1 MDAAG
6 MSELRL
12 AEEAGIPRST
22 LRNHL
27 KRGRGYSIE
36 EVIAVAQ
43 ALGTTASALIAT
55 AAEARTASAL
65 AGEMLVP
72 PTAVVG
78 GSPASPS
85 SVERLL
91 EHEAVCDSCW
101 SLEDAAR
108 HTAGAADETDPAVVR
123 PAALA
128 AADVPV
134 SEEHPVYVWR
144 SDISAML
151 VWDGVKWA
159 GTGGLTIETQQVGD
173 TGLPY
178 AAPAPNEIMLIKT
191 GRLSSNTTN
200 QFGNGYLPAVKFR
213 APFPR
218 ACLTVTVTPI
228 YRNTK
233 PWFFTDTRAPMI
245 DVIDRTGF
253 RAMYPGETTS
263 VNHSIMWQAIGY

>member
-1 MDAAG
+1 MSTTDA
-6 MSELRL
+6 
-12 AEEAGIPRST
+12 
-22 LRNHL
+22 
-27 KRGRGYSIE
+27 RGHK
-36 EVIAVAQ
+36 
-43 ALGTTASALIAT
+43 
-55 AAEARTASAL
+55 
-65 AGEMLVP
+65 VP
-72 PTAVVG
+72 EG
-78 GSPASPS
+78 
-85 SVERLL
+85 
-91 EHEAVCDSCW
+91 
-101 SLEDAAR
+101 
-108 HTAGAADETDPAVVR
+108 TDPAARQSLLDLSLSIPSIIAVTSQTAAARYV
-123 PAALA
+123 AALA
-128 AADVPV
+128 AAGVPV
-134 SEEHPVYVWR
+134 SEEHPVYIWR

-245 DVIDRTGF
+245 DIIDRNGF

>member
-1 MDAAG
+1 MSTTDA
-6 MSELRL
+6 
-12 AEEAGIPRST
+12 
-22 LRNHL
+22 
-27 KRGRGYSIE
+27 RGHK
-36 EVIAVAQ
+36 
-43 ALGTTASALIAT
+43 
-55 AAEARTASAL
+55 
-65 AGEMLVP
+65 VP
-72 PTAVVG
+72 EG
-78 GSPASPS
+78 
-85 SVERLL
+85 
-91 EHEAVCDSCW
+91 
-101 SLEDAAR
+101 
-108 HTAGAADETDPAVVR
+108 TDPAARQSLLDLSLSIPSIIAVTSQTAAARYV
-123 PAALA
+123 AALA
-128 AADVPV
+128 AAGVPV

-151 VWDGVKWA
+151 VWDGIKWA

-228 YRNTK
+228 YRNSS

-245 DVIDRTGF
+245 DIIDRTGF

>member
-1 MDAAG
+1 MSTTDA
-6 MSELRL
+6 
-12 AEEAGIPRST
+12 
-22 LRNHL
+22 
-27 KRGRGYSIE
+27 RGHK
-36 EVIAVAQ
+36 
-43 ALGTTASALIAT
+43 
-55 AAEARTASAL
+55 
-65 AGEMLVP
+65 VP
-72 PTAVVG
+72 EG
-78 GSPASPS
+78 
-85 SVERLL
+85 
-91 EHEAVCDSCW
+91 
-101 SLEDAAR
+101 
-108 HTAGAADETDPAVVR
+108 TDPAARQSLLDLSLSIPSIIAVTSQT
-123 PAALA
+123 AAARYVAELA
-128 AADVPV
+128 AAGVPV

-245 DVIDRTGF
+245 DVIDRNGF

>member
-1 MDAAG
+1 MSTTDA
-6 MSELRL
+6 
-12 AEEAGIPRST
+12 
-22 LRNHL
+22 
-27 KRGRGYSIE
+27 RGHK
-36 EVIAVAQ
+36 
-43 ALGTTASALIAT
+43 
-55 AAEARTASAL
+55 
-65 AGEMLVP
+65 VP
-72 PTAVVG
+72 EG
-78 GSPASPS
+78 
-85 SVERLL
+85 
-91 EHEAVCDSCW
+91 
-101 SLEDAAR
+101 
-108 HTAGAADETDPAVVR
+108 TDPAARQSLLDLSLSIPSIVAVTSQTAAAR
-123 PAALA
+123 YVAALA
-128 AADVPV
+128 AAGVPV

-233 PWFFTDTRAPMI
+233 PWFFTDTRTPMI

>member
-1 MDAAG
+1 MSTTDA
-6 MSELRL
+6 
-12 AEEAGIPRST
+12 
-22 LRNHL
+22 
-27 KRGRGYSIE
+27 RGHK
-36 EVIAVAQ
+36 
-43 ALGTTASALIAT
+43 
-55 AAEARTASAL
+55 
-65 AGEMLVP
+65 VP
-72 PTAVVG
+72 EG
-78 GSPASPS
+78 
-85 SVERLL
+85 
-91 EHEAVCDSCW
+91 
-101 SLEDAAR
+101 
-108 HTAGAADETDPAVVR
+108 TDPAARQSLLDLSLSIPSIIAVTSQTAAARYV
-123 PAALA
+123 AALA
-128 AADVPV
+128 AAGVPV

-151 VWDGVKWA
+151 VWDGTKWA

-245 DVIDRTGF
+245 DIIDRTGF

>member
-1 MDAAG
+1 MSTTDA
-6 MSELRL
+6 
-12 AEEAGIPRST
+12 
-22 LRNHL
+22 
-27 KRGRGYSIE
+27 RGHK
-36 EVIAVAQ
+36 
-43 ALGTTASALIAT
+43 
-55 AAEARTASAL
+55 
-65 AGEMLVP
+65 VP
-72 PTAVVG
+72 EG
-78 GSPASPS
+78 
-85 SVERLL
+85 
-91 EHEAVCDSCW
+91 
-101 SLEDAAR
+101 
-108 HTAGAADETDPAVVR
+108 TDPASRQSLLDLSLSIPSIVAVTSQTAAAR
-123 PAALA
+123 YVAALA
-128 AADVPV
+128 AAGVPV

-228 YRNTK
+228 YRNSS
-233 PWFFTDTRAPMI
+233 PWFFTDTRTPMI
-245 DVIDRTGF
+245 DIIDRNGF

>member
-1 MDAAG
+1 MSTTDA
-6 MSELRL
+6 
-12 AEEAGIPRST
+12 
-22 LRNHL
+22 
-27 KRGRGYSIE
+27 RGHK
-36 EVIAVAQ
+36 
-43 ALGTTASALIAT
+43 
-55 AAEARTASAL
+55 
-65 AGEMLVP
+65 VP
-72 PTAVVG
+72 EG
-78 GSPASPS
+78 
-85 SVERLL
+85 
-91 EHEAVCDSCW
+91 
-101 SLEDAAR
+101 
-108 HTAGAADETDPAVVR
+108 TDPAARQSLLDLSLSIPSIIAVTSQTAAARYV
-123 PAALA
+123 AALA
-128 AADVPV
+128 AAGVPV

-151 VWDGVKWA
+151 VWDGTKWA

-191 GRLSSNTTN
+191 GRLSSSTTN

-228 YRNTK
+228 YRNSS

-245 DVIDRTGF
+245 DIIDRTGF

>member
-1 MDAAG
+1 MSTTDA
-6 MSELRL
+6 
-12 AEEAGIPRST
+12 
-22 LRNHL
+22 
-27 KRGRGYSIE
+27 RGHK
-36 EVIAVAQ
+36 
-43 ALGTTASALIAT
+43 
-55 AAEARTASAL
+55 
-65 AGEMLVP
+65 VP
-72 PTAVVG
+72 EG
-78 GSPASPS
+78 
-85 SVERLL
+85 
-91 EHEAVCDSCW
+91 
-101 SLEDAAR
+101 
-108 HTAGAADETDPAVVR
+108 TDPAARQSLLDLSLSIPSIVAVTSQTAAAR
-123 PAALA
+123 YVAALA
-128 AADVPV
+128 AAGVPV
-134 SEEHPVYVWR
+134 SEEHPVYIWR

-245 DVIDRTGF
+245 DIIDRNGF

>member
-1 MDAAG
+1 MSTTDARG
-6 MSELRL
+6 HK
-12 AEEAGIPRST
+12 IPE
-22 LRNHL
+22 
-27 KRGRGYSIE
+27 G
-36 EVIAVAQ
+36 
-43 ALGTTASALIAT
+43 
-55 AAEARTASAL
+55 
-65 AGEMLVP
+65 
-72 PTAVVG
+72 
-78 GSPASPS
+78 
-85 SVERLL
+85 
-91 EHEAVCDSCW
+91 
-101 SLEDAAR
+101 
-108 HTAGAADETDPAVVR
+108 TDPAARQSLLDLSLSIPSIIAVTSQTAAARYV
-123 PAALA
+123 AALA
-128 AADVPV
+128 AAGVPV
-134 SEEHPVYVWR
+134 SEEHPVYIWR

-151 VWDGVKWA
+151 VWDGIKWA

-245 DVIDRTGF
+245 DIIDRNGF

>member
-1 MDAAG
+1 MSTTDA
-6 MSELRL
+6 
-12 AEEAGIPRST
+12 
-22 LRNHL
+22 
-27 KRGRGYSIE
+27 RGHK
-36 EVIAVAQ
+36 
-43 ALGTTASALIAT
+43 
-55 AAEARTASAL
+55 
-65 AGEMLVP
+65 VP
-72 PTAVVG
+72 EG
-78 GSPASPS
+78 
-85 SVERLL
+85 
-91 EHEAVCDSCW
+91 
-101 SLEDAAR
+101 
-108 HTAGAADETDPAVVR
+108 TDPAARQSLLDLSLSIPSIIAVTSQTAAARYV
-123 PAALA
+123 AALA
-128 AADVPV
+128 AAGVPV

-245 DVIDRTGF
+245 DVIDRNGF

-263 VNHSIMWQAIGY
+263 VNHSIIWQAIGY

>member
-1 MDAAG
+1 MSTTDARG
-6 MSELRL
+6 HK
-12 AEEAGIPRST
+12 IPE
-22 LRNHL
+22 
-27 KRGRGYSIE
+27 G
-36 EVIAVAQ
+36 
-43 ALGTTASALIAT
+43 
-55 AAEARTASAL
+55 
-65 AGEMLVP
+65 
-72 PTAVVG
+72 
-78 GSPASPS
+78 
-85 SVERLL
+85 
-91 EHEAVCDSCW
+91 
-101 SLEDAAR
+101 
-108 HTAGAADETDPAVVR
+108 TDPAARQSLLDLSLSIPSIIAVTSQTAAARYV
-123 PAALA
+123 AALA
-128 AADVPV
+128 AAGVPV

-151 VWDGVKWA
+151 VWDGIKWA

-228 YRNTK
+228 YRNSS

-245 DVIDRTGF
+245 DIIDRTGF